1 MHLKLLQKNQFKKKA
16 ETTGDL
22 IGNKITEWM
31 FQKNYNKITQRQLQ
45 TRIIKR
51 KPKERYIF
59 PEKYKKILMILDLY
73 NSIIM
78 EYQKMLGNTRNQ
90 PTKFRTKNWVEIN
103 DEH

>member
-1 MHLKLLQKNQFKKKA
+1 
-16 ETTGDL
+16 
-22 IGNKITEWM
+22 M

-51 KPKERYIF
+51 KPKEIYIF

-78 EYQKMLGNTRNQ
+78 EYQKCQ
-90 PTKFRTKNWVEIN
+90 AIQEIN
-103 DEH
+103 QLNSGQKIGLK